1 MEIPLSHSP
10 PVTNSKH
17 ITSSKKHMS
26 KNNDIIVY
34 INYICYIMCRKRVDN
49 HEEEMLDTICCY
61 GVAYDRMHT
70 KRKQKN

>member
-1 MEIPLSHSP
+1 
-10 PVTNSKH
+10 
-17 ITSSKKHMS
+17 MS